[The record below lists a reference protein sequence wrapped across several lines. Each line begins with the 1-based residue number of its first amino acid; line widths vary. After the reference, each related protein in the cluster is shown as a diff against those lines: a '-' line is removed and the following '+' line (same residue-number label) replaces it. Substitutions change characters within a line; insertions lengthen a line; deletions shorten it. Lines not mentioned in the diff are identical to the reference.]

1 MSISAGAAISVDNSW
16 SESIYRLVISGL
28 IGVSFFYT
36 LAFDYLPGQ
45 IRLQIAGIIAAGYIA
60 LSFERVLFSRDP
72 AIRWMFTG
80 VVLIVFAWAAGA
92 LANPFD
98 PERAGASVV
107 TGFRTISGLFS
118 GIVIL
123 GFADRINPKLI
134 LVGFIALIGVAAAVA
149 FAEPAIRLAGTAR
162 LHPFTGDVG
171 LHSSAYVVALAVLG
185 VFLLW
190 RNRRLSTVIA
200 VPTLILGSYVLL
212 GYAVRTALVLL
223 LIAAVA
229 MFFQAITRRTRY
241 LAPTLV
247 SFAMAG
253 FFVILLMLVSLM
265 DGATWKDLVSF
276 SSGRLAT
283 YAERIDALAQRD
295 IIGQLVGSGP
305 GSDLGFSRQWYWGA
319 KDSHNDFLRH
329 FKEDGIIGTAGII
342 MYLIGIFRFARY
354 DGLPLVLCLI
364 GSSAISNALLARPT
378 VLVFFFLI
386 MALTYVGRSS
396 PGKSV

>member
-1 MSISAGAAISVDNSW
+1 MSISAGASDSVGISW
-16 SESIYRLVISGL
+16 SESIYRLAVSSVIGL
-28 IGVSFFYT
+28 SFFYT

-45 IRLQIAGIIAAGYIA
+45 IRLMFAGIIATGYIA

-80 VVLIVFAWAAGA
+80 VLLIVFAWVSGA
-92 LANPFD
+92 LVNPFD
-98 PERAGASVV
+98 PERAGASVA
-107 TGFRTISGLFS
+107 TGFRNISGLFS

-123 GFADRINPKLI
+123 GFANRINPKLV
-134 LVGFIALIGVAAAVA
+134 LSGFIALIGMAIGVALTQSSVN
-149 FAEPAIRLAGTAR
+149 LSGTMR
-162 LHPFTGDVG
+162 LHPFTGDAG

-185 VFLLW
+185 IFQLW
-190 RNRRLSTVIA
+190 RNRHLSTVIA

-283 YAERIDALAQRD
+283 YAERIDALAQRE

-386 MALTYVGRSS
+386 LALIFVGRS
-396 PGKSV
+396 